1 MNLDTTSRKSPESNG
16 DIVPVDQKVITRTTS
31 IAITVV
37 VAALCFAFSA
47 TTIMAGDPARS
58 SGPNDLSD
66 LSLEQ
71 LVNVEVS
78 SAAGLTQIDSRH
90 MPVDLTELDTR
101 DIQQSG
107 ARDLDHLLEIY
118 VPNAQFILHHT
129 PIPDLGFRGIISDRD
144 DKYLYQVNGLT
155 MNNQMVQGAANER
168 ELPLLMDIHSVSV
181 VTGPA
186 SATHGAG
193 ALSGLIDVETYNGL
207 TFQGADLTLRQGV
220 INEYTS
226 AEVRYGYKFS
236 DTSGLFLY
244 YGVADVQGAPSTYYI
259 GHSFAAK
266 NGLPPN
272 VDGDPVSGPVPNLDA
287 SAFDALWHKAHL
299 SYVNGPLEIWGRFVQ
314 DGEEAPP
321 SRSIYRNTI
330 PSSATLGEW
339 LEGREI
345 LNQQYTA
352 AARFKKEL
360 SPAWNLEL
368 LQSDDLW
375 EFKDQRAG
383 TSILGSS
390 PRPTRL
396 AYENQAF
403 SRAIAVWTPNDAH
416 SLAFGT
422 EYSHMWFHDPP
433 YSDSLD
439 IAPVVAKRDWQTDT
453 ISFLA
458 EHQWRITDK
467 WTTFLSYRIDKNTY
481 SDWMQSPRGTVVF
494 TPTERDTFKA
504 MAGESVRT
512 SAAEELWSEWERN
525 HTIPSPETLLSYELS
540 YDRKLSDHWSAGVN
554 SFYEDYHAIGYSTTL
569 YHTTSLGHFQIAGG
583 EILITYTNR
592 GTRLMLS
599 EGVAK
604 LVDARLPKGLTA
616 GGQGITAEPYGF
628 GHDLAEWSPFITK
641 LALLQDIGKKWT
653 ASSSVVYYYG
663 FPGAQDYANYN
674 NSLGT
679 PLSGLPYSD
688 PKYTTPYGPNLYV
701 NLGLEFRPSENW
713 TIRMDGYNLA
723 ALADTRLSKR
733 NYYFRFS
740 EFSVEPASFTVSARY
755 RF

>member
-1 MNLDTTSRKSPESNG
+1 M
-16 DIVPVDQKVITRTTS
+16 VPVDQKIIARTTS
-31 IAITVV
+31 IAITVA
-37 VAALCFAFSA
+37 VAALCFASSA
-47 TTIMAGDPARS
+47 STIMAGEPARP
-58 SGPNDLSD
+58 SGSNDLSD

-71 LVNVEVS
+71 LVNVEVT
-78 SAAGLTQIDSRH
+78 SAAGLTQIDPRRT
-90 MPVDLTELDTR
+90 PVDLTELDTR

-129 PIPDLGFRGIISDRD
+129 PIPDMGFRGIISDRD

-155 MNNQMVQGAANER
+155 MNNHLLQGAANER

-193 ALSGLIDVETYNGL
+193 ALSGVIDVETYNGL

-244 YGVADVQGAPSTYYI
+244 YGVADVHGAPDTYYI

-266 NGLPPN
+266 NGLPAN
-272 VDGDPVSGPVPNLDA
+272 VDGDPVNGAIPKLDDP
-287 SAFDALWHKAHL
+287 AFGALWHKAHL
-299 SYVNGPLEIWGRFVQ
+299 SYVNGPWEIWGRFVQ
-314 DGEEAPP
+314 DGEVAPP

-330 PSSATLGEW
+330 PGGLSLGDWTL
-339 LEGREI
+339 GREI

-352 AARFKKEL
+352 AIRFKKEL

-368 LQSDDLW
+368 LQSDDYW
-375 EFKDQRAG
+375 AFKDQRAG
-383 TSILGSS
+383 TSLYGSS

-396 AYENQAF
+396 ADENQAF

-433 YSDSLD
+433 YSDALD

-467 WTTFLSYRIDKNTY
+467 WTTFLSYRMDKNTY
-481 SDWMQSPRGTVVF
+481 SGWMQSPRGTVVF
-494 TPTERDTFKA
+494 TPTERDTFKV

-540 YDRKLSDHWSAGVN
+540 YDRKLSDHWSVGAD

-569 YHTTSLGHFQIAGG
+569 FHTTALGHFQIAGG

-592 GTRLMLS
+592 GTRLTLS

-604 LVDARLPKGLTA
+604 LVDARLPKTLDA
-616 GGQGITAEPYGF
+616 GGQGITAQPYGF

-641 LALLQDIGKKWT
+641 LALLQDVGKKWT
-653 ASSSVVYYYG
+653 VSSSVVYYYG

-688 PKYTTPYGPNLYV
+688 PRYNTPYGPNLYV
-701 NLGLEFRPSENW
+701 NLGLEFRPSEHW

-733 NYYFRFS
+733 NYYFRLS